1 MREQG
6 NTIYDKSFAFA
17 KRIVRLYRFLGEQ
30 HREYTLSKQLLRCGT
45 SIGANVHEAVA
56 AQSKKEF
63 IAKMSI
69 ASKEARETEYWIS
82 LLIATGFLDGEAD
95 HVASLRQEIDEI
107 VRILSSIVKTSQ
119 QNLQAELKQKG

>member
-17 KRIVRLYRFLGEQ
+17 KRIVRLYRFLGER

-56 AQSKKEF
+56 AQSKK
-63 IAKMSI
+63 K
-69 ASKEARETEYWIS
+69 
-82 LLIATGFLDGEAD
+82 
-95 HVASLRQEIDEI
+95 
-107 VRILSSIVKTSQ
+107 SSSPK
-119 QNLQAELKQKG
+119 